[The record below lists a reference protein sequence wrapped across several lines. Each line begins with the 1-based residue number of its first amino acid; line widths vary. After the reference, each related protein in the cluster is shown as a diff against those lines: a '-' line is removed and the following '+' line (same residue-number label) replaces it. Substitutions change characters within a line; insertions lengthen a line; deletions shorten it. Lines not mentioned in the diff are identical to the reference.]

1 MNDFEFNIE
10 SLGQVQPQ
18 LQRETAD
25 LGISQVAN
33 EFERQERGAERVQ
46 RQVEANQKMMIEN
59 MQTQAEN
66 AGVKYDDLKT
76 LAKFSQTLTEKVV
89 GYQQFKNEQKMVTG
103 MMKAYADGY
112 TPEEMAQLK
121 TEEAALNEAQGEAN
135 KVAYEFEQKGGQPDV
150 AQELRNMTGWEAYG
164 YAKGMLQKAG
174 ANFGSFLNE
183 RANMPVMMLN
193 GRELSLNSANTSV
206 ERDMVMTAHRETYIS
221 QFTGMNPKLLNEYL
235 YENMKKAEAVTVKQ
249 WDADYKERIDSE
261 NEGQALDQ
269 LNSQI
274 MADPSPQALLD
285 SIDRNRFLFGGEY
298 KTREEYARLI
308 GGLIDSGKLTADQ
321 VKDLLGTAIGKN
333 GNKITLST
341 WKEFDG
347 LEQRAIDKAAE
358 RDKKKYNQIIL
369 EDKKVNLEF
378 QQLTERD
385 AEQLEPLTLMQRRE
399 VINQYKQGIGRP
411 GMEDT
416 SSMKS
421 FMNELERDEEETVK
435 LIKSYQEAGIPIPTE
450 LLHTKKLRDQYG
462 PAAQN
467 GKWAT
472 DTLQGMADSIEA
484 TLLTA
489 LELTEG
495 KVKASSD
502 IRYTEGIRIA
512 KQTALS
518 RLLTIKAENP
528 GLKDDDARRKVLEE
542 IQTMAGQPGK
552 FQSSVF
558 NYENQRNSTPKETSL
573 NTLTNTLEWL
583 DGEQGA
589 GNFNVLDKQFIPG
602 TENEYQDLVKSIE
615 SGESQIPEI
624 YYQLAATMP
633 GVNAGDIARAQ
644 LKVRGGPELVPTK
657 LEDTIKTFSP
667 QTQAILTGKGTY
679 LTPQRVDRAIVT
691 QQASTI
697 NTPAVQEL
705 LDYVVQDES
714 GGNYSIIYGNRT
726 VEGLENMTI
735 SQVIQEQHANVNRTG
750 GGAVGK
756 YQMIRPEEA
765 ARAVG
770 LNLNAKFSKEN
781 QDKMAMYYM
790 ELAGYSRFMKGQIS
804 AQSFA
809 RGLASQW
816 AALHTAEGGSYY
828 KDGVNKA
835 GRSTTYQGLLERI
848 KALAAASPYNA
859 PQNISPSL
867 R

>member
-25 LGISQVAN
+25 LGINQQAQ

-59 MQTQAEN
+59 MQTQAKN

-112 TPEEMAQLK
+112 TPEEMAQLR

-135 KVAYEFEQKGGQPDV
+135 KVAYEFEQRGGQPDV

-206 ERDMVMTAHRETYIS
+206 ERDMVMRAHRETYIS

-235 YENMKKAEAVTVKQ
+235 YENMKKAEALTVKQ

-285 SIDRNRFLFGGEY
+285 SIDRNRYLFGGEY
-298 KTREEYARLI
+298 KTREEYAKLVR
-308 GGLIDSGKLTADQ
+308 GLIDSGKLTADQ
-321 VKDLLGTAIGKN
+321 VKELLGPAIGKN

-347 LEQRAIDKAAE
+347 LEQYAIDKATE
-358 RDKKKYNQIIL
+358 RDKKKYDLTIL

-378 QQLTERD
+378 QQIMERD
-385 AEQLEPLTLMQRRE
+385 AEQLEDMTLMQRRE
-399 VINQYKQGIGRP
+399 FINQYKQGIGRP
-411 GMEDT
+411 GMED
-416 SSMKS
+416 SASMKN

-435 LIKSYQEAGIPIPTE
+435 LIKNYQEAGIPIPTE

-472 DTLQGMADSIEA
+472 DTLQGMEDSIEA
-484 TLLTA
+484 TLLSA

-528 GLKDDDARRKVLEE
+528 GLSDEDARNKVLKE
-542 IQTMAGQPGK
+542 IQTLAGQPGK
-552 FQSSVF
+552 FESSVF
-558 NYENQRNSTPKETSL
+558 NYKNQRNSTPKETSL

-602 TENEYQDLVKSIE
+602 TENEYQNLVKSIE
-615 SGESQIPEI
+615 SGEPQIPEI

-644 LKVRGGPELVPTK
+644 LKLRGGPELVPTK
-657 LEDTIKTFSP
+657 LEDEIKTLSP

-691 QQASTI
+691 QQASTA

-714 GGNYSIIYGNRT
+714 GGNYSVIYGGRT

-735 SQVIQEQHANVNRTG
+735 GQVIQEQHYNVNRTG

-770 LNLNAKFSKEN
+770 LNLNDKFSKEN

-828 KDGVNKA
+828 NDGVNKA